1 MHSMTDGATG
11 LRERRRAETSATL
24 TTLARRLTAAH
35 GLAGFTVEELCEQAG
50 VARRTFFNYFA
61 SKEDAV
67 FGRPARLDTADL
79 EEAFVA
85 AGPSRGGASRGGPSR
100 GGASPH
106 ATSPDL
112 LADLAELCLQR
123 WSRLDTDGTSM
134 KDMHAAFRRE
144 PGLLVR
150 ALDASIE
157 DEASDVRLVERRE
170 GLPEGDLRASV
181 VVQVMAALGRA
192 SAREFLAPGNADPIE
207 LLLRRRLDALREI
220 AHPAT
225 ATRHT
230 ERTP

>member
-85 AGPSRGGASRGGPSR
+85 GGDPSRDG
-100 GGASPH
+100 
-106 ATSPDL
+106 TSPDL
-112 LADLAELCLQR
+112 LADLAELCLGR

-192 SAREFLAPGNADPIE
+192 SAREFLAPGNDDPIE

-220 AHPAT
+220 AHPAP

>member
-85 AGPSRGGASRGGPSR
+85 GGDPSRDG
-100 GGASPH
+100 
-106 ATSPDL
+106 TSPDL
-112 LADLAELCLQR
+112 LADLAELCLGR

-220 AHPAT
+220 AHPAP

>member
-1 MHSMTDGATG
+1 MHSVTDGATG
-11 LRERRRAETSATL
+11 LRERRRAATSATL
-24 TTLARRLTAAH
+24 TTLARRLTAER
-35 GLAGFTVEELCEQAG
+35 GLAGFTVEEVCEQAG
-50 VARRTFFNYFA
+50 VSRRTFFNYFA

-85 AGPSRGGASRGGPSR
+85 AGKPSR
-100 GGASPH
+100 

-112 LADLAELCLQR
+112 LATLADLCLQR
-123 WSRLDTDGTSM
+123 WARLDTDGTSM

-192 SAREFLAPGNADPIE
+192 SAREFLAPGNADPMPTI
-207 LLLRRRLDALREI
+207 LRRRLDALREI
-220 AHPAT
+220 AHPT
-225 ATRHT
+225 TVTTRQH

>member
-1 MHSMTDGATG
+1 MTDGATG

-85 AGPSRGGASRGGPSR
+85 AGPSRGSASRGD
-100 GGASPH
+100 ASPH

>member
-85 AGPSRGGASRGGPSR
+85 AGPSRSDASRGDASR
-100 GGASPH
+100 GDASPH

-112 LADLAELCLQR
+112 LADLADLCLQR

>member
-1 MHSMTDGATG
+1 MTDGATG

-24 TTLARRLTAAH
+24 TTLARRLTAEH

-85 AGPSRGGASRGGPSR
+85 AGPSRGVASR
-100 GGASPH
+100 AT
-106 ATSPDL
+106 TSPDATPSDL
-112 LADLAELCLQR
+112 LADLADLCLQR
-123 WSRLDTDGTSM
+123 WARLDTDGTSV

-220 AHPAT
+220 AHPAP
-225 ATRHT
+225 ATRPT

>member
-1 MHSMTDGATG
+1 MHSVTDGATG

-85 AGPSRGGASRGGPSR
+85 GGDPSRDG
-100 GGASPH
+100 
-106 ATSPDL
+106 TSPDL
-112 LADLAELCLQR
+112 LADLAELCLGR

>member
-35 GLAGFTVEELCEQAG
+35 GLAGFTVEELCERAG

-85 AGPSRGGASRGGPSR
+85 AGDPSRGAASRGG
-100 GGASPH
+100 
-106 ATSPDL
+106 TSPDL
-112 LADLAELCLQR
+112 LADLAELCLGR
-123 WSRLDTDGTSM
+123 WSRLDADGTSM

-192 SAREFLAPGNADPIE
+192 SAREFLAPGNADPIDV
-207 LLLRRRLDALREI
+207 LLRRRLDALREI

-225 ATRHT
+225 ATRHP

>member
-1 MHSMTDGATG
+1 MHSVTDGATG

-24 TTLARRLTAAH
+24 TTLARRLTAER

-85 AGPSRGGASRGGPSR
+85 GGDPSRDG
-100 GGASPH
+100 
-106 ATSPDL
+106 TSPDL
-112 LADLAELCLQR
+112 LADLAELCLGR

-150 ALDASIE
+150 ALDASVE

-181 VVQVMAALGRA
+181 VVQTMAALGRA
-192 SAREFLAPGNADPIE
+192 SARDFLAPGNADPID

-220 AHPAT
+220 AHPAP
-225 ATRHT
+225 ATRRPT

>member
-1 MHSMTDGATG
+1 MTDGATG

>member
-1 MHSMTDGATG
+1 MVQRDCASDAGRRPRPRSRPSRAASPPRTASPGSRSRSCAS
-11 LRERRRAETSATL
+11 RRASRDAPSSTTSPP
-24 TTLARRLTAAH
+24 
-35 GLAGFTVEELCEQAG
+35 
-50 VARRTFFNYFA
+50 RRTRC
-61 SKEDAV
+61 SR
-67 FGRPARLDTADL
+67 RPARLDTADL

-85 AGPSRGGASRGGPSR
+85 GGPSR

>member
-1 MHSMTDGATG
+1 MHSVTDGATG

-24 TTLARRLTAAH
+24 TTLARRLTAER

-85 AGPSRGGASRGGPSR
+85 GGDPSRDG
-100 GGASPH
+100 
-106 ATSPDL
+106 TSPDL
-112 LADLAELCLQR
+112 LADLAELCLGR

-150 ALDASIE
+150 ALDASVE

-181 VVQVMAALGRA
+181 
-192 SAREFLAPGNADPIE
+192 
-207 LLLRRRLDALREI
+207 
-220 AHPAT
+220 
-225 ATRHT
+225 
-230 ERTP
+230 

>member
-1 MHSMTDGATG
+1 MTDGATG

-85 AGPSRGGASRGGPSR
+85 AGPSRGGASRGGASR

-112 LADLAELCLQR
+112 LADLAELCLGR

-220 AHPAT
+220 AHPAP

>member
-1 MHSMTDGATG
+1 MHSVTDRATG
-11 LRERRRAETSATL
+11 LRERRRAETSARL
-24 TTLARRLTAAH
+24 TTLARRLTAER
-35 GLAGFTVEELCEQAG
+35 GLAGFTVEEVCDEAG
-50 VARRTFFNYFA
+50 VSRRTFFNYFA

-85 AGPSRGGASRGGPSR
+85 AGDPSRAG
-100 GGASPH
+100 
-106 ATSPDL
+106 TSPDL
-112 LADLAELCLQR
+112 LDDLAELCLGR
-123 WSRLDTDGTSM
+123 WARLDTDGASM

-170 GLPEGDLRASV
+170 GLSPGDPRASV
-181 VVQVMAALGRA
+181 VVQTMAALGRA
-192 SAREFLAPGNADPIE
+192 SARDFLAPGNADPIE
-207 LLLRRRLDALREI
+207 LLLRRRLDALREVV
-220 AHPAT
+220 HPTT
-225 ATRHT
+225 ASTRQH

>member
-1 MHSMTDGATG
+1 MTDGATG

-85 AGPSRGGASRGGPSR
+85 AGDPSRAASRGG
-100 GGASPH
+100 
-106 ATSPDL
+106 TSPDL
-112 LADLAELCLQR
+112 LDDLAELCLGR

-192 SAREFLAPGNADPIE
+192 SAREFLAPGNADPIDV
-207 LLLRRRLDALREI
+207 LLRRRLDALREI

-225 ATRHT
+225 ATRHP